1 MHTFIS
7 QPKESITA
15 FFSRPPAKDD
25 IVLKSFKV
33 TNIKSL
39 CEPPKY
45 EFSRR
50 M

>member
-1 MHTFIS
+1 MHAFIS
-7 QPKESITA
+7 HPKESITA

-25 IVLKSFKV
+25 IALKSFRV
-33 TNIKSL
+33 TNNNSL

-45 EFSRR
+45 KFSRR